1 MVAYNRAEIGRE
13 FPFVQVPELYAPAMI
28 IMQIVKILSLSVSA
42 ATLPNPTEVIQVM
55 VKYKAVT
62 YMVFLEGPLI
72 SSGVLLD

>member
-1 MVAYNRAEIGRE
+1 
-13 FPFVQVPELYAPAMI
+13 MI

-62 YMVFLEGPLI
+62 YMVFLDGPLI
-72 SSGVLLD
+72 SSGVLLDFFLSNHYYFIIHISV